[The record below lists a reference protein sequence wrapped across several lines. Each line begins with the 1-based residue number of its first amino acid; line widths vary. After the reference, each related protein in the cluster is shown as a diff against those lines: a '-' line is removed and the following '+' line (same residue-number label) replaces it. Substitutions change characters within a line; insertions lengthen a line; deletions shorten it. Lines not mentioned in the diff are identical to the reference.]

1 MGWRGYP
8 QNAGILVV
16 LVALIKQM
24 PGAGLCCLLVFLG
37 LYCLVQ
43 SLTSAVGVLAS
54 KSASISSWVCVAIC
68 VMPLIIKW
76 SWVWF
81 HSTHQ
86 RECCQAL
93 VAQHAICT
101 KSVYD
106 SHRDL
111 SDMAELPS
119 FSPPASESTM
129 EYRTSPLQQANMRP
143 KLKAAP
149 VYIYS
154 VSIISLYWCQFYVI
168 PMLLPSS

>member
-1 MGWRGYP
+1 
-8 QNAGILVV
+8 
-16 LVALIKQM
+16 M

-37 LYCLVQ
+37 LYCLIQ

-54 KSASISSWVCVAIC
+54 KSASISSWVCLAIC

-81 HSTHQ
+81 HSTQ

-93 VAQHAICT
+93 
-101 KSVYD
+101 VYD

-119 FSPPASESTM
+119 FPPPASESSM

-154 VSIISLYWCQFYVI
+154 VSIISLY
-168 PMLLPSS
+168 